1 MIIELLMNLIYTV
14 FEFLTTPIDIPDL
27 PFSFSTTL
35 DTAFEYIYSGIG
47 ILTNYTHY
55 QYLISLFMIIV
66 AVEVGIHLYQFV
78 MFILK
83 KIPMINI
90 K

>member
-27 PFSFSTTL
+27 PSKLASTI
-35 DTAFEYIYSGIG
+35 DTAFEYIYTGVG
-47 ILTNYTHY
+47 ILGNYTHY
-55 QYLISLFMIIV
+55 HYLMSLFMVIV
-66 AVEVGIHLYQFV
+66 AVEVGIHLYQLV

-83 KIPMINI
+83 KIPMLNI